1 MPDRVINE
9 ALGTSEES
17 DSLAAQEFLPEW
29 ESMSFCL
36 SGQAEECFVTPQS
49 RLFVYSDPTSAA
61 ADRFRLAQIRLKN
74 LQSSRNLKSLLIT
87 SPGPGDGKTTV
98 ALNLATVLAE
108 NGRVPVLLLE
118 ADVHR
123 PTILARLGLKPW
135 AGLNE
140 CFRRKEDPILA
151 IRRINPLGF
160 YLLPAGQPQGDGSR
174 VLRSAFVS
182 QLLRGFASSS
192 VGWVLIDAPPTVPI
206 ADVLTLN
213 AHADATLLVARA
225 GATPREA
232 IEESIRNLGQDHI
245 AGIILNCIEG
255 LDRMYSRYYGYGKS
269 GAPSKPAKRDT
280 GQGLGL
286 VEHAK

>member
-1 MPDRVINE
+1 MPDRVVNE

-36 SGQAEECFVTPQS
+36 SGQAEECSVTAQS

-61 ADRFRLAQIRLKN
+61 ADRFRLAQIRLRN

-87 SPGPGDGKTTV
+87 SPVPGDGKTTV

-182 QLLRGFASSS
+182 QLLKGFASSS

-232 IEESIRNLGQDHI
+232 IEESIRNLGQDHVV
-245 AGIILNCIEG
+245 GIILNCIEG

-269 GAPSKPAKRDT
+269 GAPSKPAKRDA

-286 VEHAK
+286 DGNAK

>member
-1 MPDRVINE
+1 MPDRVVNE

-36 SGQAEECFVTPQS
+36 SGQAEECSVTPQS

-61 ADRFRLAQIRLKN
+61 ADRFRLAQIRLRN

-87 SPGPGDGKTTV
+87 SPVPGDGKTNV

-182 QLLRGFASSS
+182 QLVKGFASSS

-206 ADVLTLN
+206 ADVLILN

-232 IEESIRNLGQDHI
+232 IEESIRNLGQDHVV
-245 AGIILNCIEG
+245 GIILNCIEG

-269 GAPSKPAKRDT
+269 GAPSKPAKRDARR
-280 GQGLGL
+280 GLGL
-286 VEHAK
+286 GEHAK